1 MELKAKDSEL
11 LSGFREI
18 TEKISTLK
26 NNLVSW
32 KNLEEERKKLS
43 DESKVLNSL
52 AMDLNGNNPKN
63 KTFDAWILANY
74 LEEISMYASKRLDKM
89 SSGRYR
95 LLVNTEQKRG
105 NAKTGLDLE
114 IFDSYTGKKRPCTT
128 LSGGETFMTSISLAL
143 GLADS
148 IQNKNGN
155 IELDSV
161 FIDEGF
167 GSLDSETL
175 EKAMEIL
182 EEIRGQRTVGIISH
196 IAELKEWIPS
206 AIQIEKT
213 EKGSFIL

>member
-1 MELKAKDSEL
+1 MIHTQ
-11 LSGFREI
+11 G
-18 TEKISTLK
+18 
-26 NNLVSW
+26 
-32 KNLEEERKKLS
+32 
-43 DESKVLNSL
+43 
-52 AMDLNGNNPKN
+52 
-63 KTFDAWILANY
+63 
-74 LEEISMYASKRLDKM
+74 
-89 SSGRYR
+89 
-95 LLVNTEQKRG
+95 
-105 NAKTGLDLE
+105 
-114 IFDSYTGKKRPCTT
+114 
-128 LSGGETFMTSISLAL
+128 
-143 GLADS
+143 DS